1 MINIGIEI
9 SYNNK
14 INIREIEKKKKEK
27 YYSFIKNKKLCKWNF
42 LLECI
47 NKWKKIDAKMK
58 KLFPICI
65 YMYITIIII
74 MNAKKKRKILNFIQY
89 SI

>member
-1 MINIGIEI
+1 MEFF
-9 SYNNK
+9 
-14 INIREIEKKKKEK
+14 IRV
-27 YYSFIKNKKLCKWNF
+27 Y
-42 LLECI
+42 I

-74 MNAKKKRKILNFIQY
+74 MNAKIKNENFKFH
-89 SI
+89 SIFHLK